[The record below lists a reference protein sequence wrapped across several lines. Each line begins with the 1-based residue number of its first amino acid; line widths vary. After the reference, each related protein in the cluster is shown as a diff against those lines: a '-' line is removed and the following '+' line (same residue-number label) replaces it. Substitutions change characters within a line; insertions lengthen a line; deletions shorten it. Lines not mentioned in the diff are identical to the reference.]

1 MSPHRRTVVTARV
14 SALLAVTLIA
24 VACQSTTTSDPSGT
38 LGPGAETPEAAVE
51 DLVDSLRTGD
61 FDAAAPLALPGQAAL
76 ATLAEGATFN
86 QVAEALRGDDFA
98 VASNFWG
105 GFAQGAGSF
114 LTGDV
119 VIEPGDTVES
129 DSLQYQVVR
138 VLTETG
144 GQREVVTRDDDGYR
158 VDLFASFAAGLAP
171 RMVGPV
177 ERLLSAQTS
186 DARLVLTELRQ
197 VVPSLL
203 VAAERPGQPSD
214 VVQSVLRLV
223 ELITRVG

>member
-1 MSPHRRTVVTARV
+1 MSRAVGTSRV
-14 SALLAVTLIA
+14 SVLLAVTLVA
-24 VACQSTTTSDPSGT
+24 VACQSADTSDPVGT
-38 LGPGAETPEAAVE
+38 MGPGAGTPEAAVE
-51 DLVDSLRTGD
+51 ELVDSLRTGD
-61 FDAAAPLALPGQAAL
+61 FDAAAPLAFPGQAAL

-86 QVAEALRGDDFA
+86 QVAEALRTDDIA
-98 VASNFWG
+98 VAANFWG

-114 LTGDV
+114 LTGEV
-119 VIEPGDTVES
+119 VVEPGETVVG
-129 DSLQYQVVR
+129 DGLQYQVVR
-138 VLTETG
+138 VLTGTG
-144 GQREVVTRDDDGYR
+144 GQRDVVTRDEGGYR

-177 ERLLSAQTS
+177 ERLLSAQTP
-186 DARLVLTELRQ
+186 DARLVLTELRR